1 MKKYLLTI
9 FFLSQFSLF
18 TIAQESEMLN
28 LEKAIMISLEKNYD
42 VKIAVNNVQLANY
55 DKEIGFGTSYL
66 PVIDAIYAQNYSIED
81 VEQLFAT
88 SSAPNEILGATSDTE
103 NFTVTAIYGFN
114 PEVIVTM
121 RRLGKL
127 AEISELDAKVA
138 VENLVA
144 AVSSSYY
151 RLVLELQRQKVL
163 EKTLEFSKSRLEIA
177 EARYELGGAG
187 KRDFLTAQVD
197 YNTDL
202 SLTVNQEQ
210 IIRTARINL
219 NELLALS
226 PSEQFTVKD
235 TIVITDNLRLEDL
248 IENAYLNNK
257 QFLVTQRQENV
268 AFLQMRELQAQ
279 RLPSV
284 NLNAAYV
291 NNTLTSQAGFLL
303 FNQRKG
309 YNYGAGVTL
318 NLFSGFTLNK
328 RIQAAKVQR
337 YNSELA
343 LQQYEIQMQSDLH
356 RAFTSYENNKRLLE
370 IERKNYEVAVENTDI
385 ALERFRLGIAN
396 YLEFRDAQVNL
407 LTAEDRLISAL
418 FNIKEME
425 IELLRLSGKIY
436 FQNSEE
442 RLEIS
447 SNE

>member
-1 MKKYLLTI
+1 MKKLLLTI
-9 FFLSQFSLF
+9 FFLSQYSIFSF
-18 TIAQESEMLN
+18 AQESEMLN
-28 LEKAIMISLEKNYD
+28 LEKAIMIGLEKNYG
-42 VKIAVNNVQLANY
+42 VKIAVNNVLLADY
-55 DKEIGFGTSYL
+55 DKQIGFGTSFL
-66 PVIDAIYAQNYSIED
+66 PVVNAVYTQNYSVED

-88 SSAPNEILGATSDTE
+88 SSSPNEILGAKSDTE
-103 NFTVTAIYGFN
+103 NFTVSAIYGFN
-114 PEVIVTM
+114 PEAVVTL

-202 SLTVNQEQ
+202 SLSVNQEQ
-210 IIRTARINL
+210 IIQTARINL

-226 PSEQFTVKD
+226 PADEFVVKD
-235 TIVITDNLRLEDL
+235 TIVITENLRLEDL
-248 IENAYLNNK
+248 LENAYLNNK

-268 AFLQMRELQAQ
+268 AFLQLRELQAQ
-279 RLPSV
+279 RLPSF
-284 NLNAAYV
+284 NLNGAYA
-291 NNTLTSQAGFLL
+291 NNTLNSQAGFLL
-303 FNQRKG
+303 QNQRQG
-309 YNYGAGVTL
+309 FNYGANITL
-318 NLFSGFTLNK
+318 NLFSGLTLNK
-328 RIQAAKVQR
+328 RIQSAKVAK

-343 LQQYEIQMQSDLH
+343 LDQYEIQMTSDIH
-356 RAFTSYENNKRLLE
+356 RAYTAYENSKKLLE

-407 LTAEDRLISAL
+407 LTAEDRLIASL
-418 FNIKEME
+418 FNIKESE

-442 RLEIS
+442 RLGLLDR
-447 SNE
+447 

>member
-1 MKKYLLTI
+1 MRRIILTI
-9 FFLSQFSLF
+9 LFLSQISVF
-18 TIAQESEMLN
+18 TFAQESEMLN
-28 LEKAIMISLEKNYD
+28 LEKAIMIGLEKNYG

-66 PVIDAIYAQNYSIED
+66 PVVDANYAQSYSKED
-81 VEQLFAT
+81 VEQLFQ
-88 SSAPNEILGATSDTE
+88 SSPAPNEILGATSDTE
-103 NFTVTAIYGFN
+103 NFTVSAIYGFN
-114 PEVIVTM
+114 PEVVVTM

-127 AEISELDAKVA
+127 AEISELDAKIA

-187 KRDFLTAQVD
+187 RRDFLTAQVD

-210 IIRTARINL
+210 IIRTAQINL

-226 PSEQFTVKD
+226 PSDQFTVKD
-235 TIVITDNLRLEDL
+235 TILISDNLRLEDL
-248 IENAYLNNK
+248 MENAYLNNK
-257 QFLVTQRQENV
+257 QFLVAQRQENV
-268 AFLQMRELQAQ
+268 AFLQIRELQAQ

-291 NNTLTSQAGFLL
+291 NNTLNAQAGFLL
-303 FNQRKG
+303 FNQREG

-343 LQQYEIQMQSDLH
+343 LQQFEIQMQSDLH
-356 RAFTSYENNKRLLE
+356 RAYTSYENNKRLLE

-407 LTAEDRLISAL
+407 LTAEDRLITAL

-436 FQNSEE
+436 YQNSEE
-442 RLEIS
+442 RLDLLDK
-447 SNE
+447 

>member
-1 MKKYLLTI
+1 M

-28 LEKAIMISLEKNYD
+28 LEKAIMIGLEKNYD

-66 PVIDAIYAQNYSIED
+66 PVVDANYTQSYSKED
-81 VEQLFAT
+81 VEQLFQT

-103 NFTVTAIYGFN
+103 NFTVSAIYGFN
-114 PEVIVTM
+114 PEVVVTM

-127 AEISELDAKVA
+127 AEISELDAKIA

-210 IIRTARINL
+210 IIRTAQINL

-226 PSEQFTVKD
+226 PSDQFTVKD
-235 TIVITDNLRLEDL
+235 TILISDNLRLEDL
-248 IENAYLNNK
+248 MENAYLNNK
-257 QFLVTQRQENV
+257 QFLVAQRQENV
-268 AFLQMRELQAQ
+268 AFLQIRELQAQ
-279 RLPSV
+279 RLPSI
-284 NLNAAYV
+284 NLNGAYV
-291 NNTLTSQAGFLL
+291 NNTLNAQAGFLL
-303 FNQRKG
+303 FNQRQG

-442 RLEIS
+442 RLELMD
-447 SNE
+447 

>member
-1 MKKYLLTI
+1 MILL
-9 FFLSQFSLF
+9 
-18 TIAQESEMLN
+18 AQEGEMLN
-28 LEKAIMISLEKNYD
+28 LEKAIMIGLEKNYG
-42 VKIAVNNVQLANY
+42 VKIAVNNVLLADY
-55 DKEIGFGTSYL
+55 DKQIGFGTSFL
-66 PVIDAIYAQNYSIED
+66 PTVNAVYAHSYSKED

-88 SSAPNEILGATSDTE
+88 SNEPNQIVGASSDTE
-103 NFTVTAIYGFN
+103 NFTVSAIYGFN
-114 PEVIVTM
+114 PEVVITM
-121 RRLGKL
+121 KRLGKL

-144 AVSSSYY
+144 SVSSSYY
-151 RLVLELQRQKVL
+151 RLVLELQRKKLL

-197 YNTDL
+197 YNSDL
-202 SLTVNQEQ
+202 SLSVNQDQ
-210 IIRTARINL
+210 VIQTARINL

-226 PSEQFTVKD
+226 PNDQFVVKD
-235 TIVITDNLRLEDL
+235 TIVITEDLRLEDL

-268 AFLQMRELQAQ
+268 AFLQLRELQAQ
-279 RLPSV
+279 RLPSI
-284 NLNAAYV
+284 NLNGAYS
-291 NNTLTSQAGFLL
+291 NNTLNSDAGILL
-303 FNQRKG
+303 QNQRQG
-309 YNYGAGVTL
+309 FNYGANITL

-328 RIQAAKVQR
+328 RIQSAKVAR

-343 LQQYEIQMQSDLH
+343 LDQYEIQMTSDVH
-356 RAFTSYENNKRLLE
+356 RAYTAYENSKRLLE

-407 LTAEDRLISAL
+407 LTAEDRLITSL
-418 FNIKEME
+418 FNIKESE

-442 RLEIS
+442 PLGLLDR
-447 SNE
+447 

>member
-1 MKKYLLTI
+1 
-9 FFLSQFSLF
+9 
-18 TIAQESEMLN
+18 MLN
-28 LEKAIMISLEKNYD
+28 LEKAIMIGLEKNYG
-42 VKIAVNNVQLANY
+42 VKIAVNNVLLADY
-55 DKEIGFGTSYL
+55 DKQIGFGTSFL
-66 PVIDAIYAQNYSIED
+66 PVVNAVYTQNYSKED

-88 SSAPNEILGATSDTE
+88 SSSPNEISGAKSDTE
-103 NFTVTAIYGFN
+103 NFTVSAIYGFN
-114 PEVIVTM
+114 PEAVVTL

-202 SLTVNQEQ
+202 SLSVNQEQ
-210 IIRTARINL
+210 IIQTARINL

-226 PSEQFTVKD
+226 PADEFVVKD
-235 TIVITDNLRLEDL
+235 TIVITENLRLEDL
-248 IENAYLNNK
+248 LENAYLNNK

-268 AFLQMRELQAQ
+268 AFLQLRELQAQ
-279 RLPSV
+279 RLPSF
-284 NLNAAYV
+284 NLNGAYA
-291 NNTLTSQAGFLL
+291 NNTLNSQAGFLL
-303 FNQRKG
+303 QNQRQG
-309 YNYGAGVTL
+309 FNYGANITL

-328 RIQAAKVQR
+328 RIQSAKVAR

-343 LQQYEIQMQSDLH
+343 LDQYEIQMTSDIH
-356 RAFTSYENNKRLLE
+356 RAYTAYENSKKLLE

-407 LTAEDRLISAL
+407 LTAEDRLISSL
-418 FNIKEME
+418 FNIKESE

-442 RLEIS
+442 RLGLLDR
-447 SNE
+447 

>member
-1 MKKYLLTI
+1 MKKLLLII
-9 FFLSQFSLF
+9 FFLSQWSLF
-18 TIAQESEMLN
+18 SFAQESEMLN
-28 LEKAIMISLEKNYD
+28 LEKAIMIGLEKNYG
-42 VKIAVNNVQLANY
+42 VKIAVNNVLLADY
-55 DKEIGFGTSYL
+55 DKQIGFGTSFL
-66 PVIDAIYAQNYSIED
+66 PVVNAVYTQNYSKED

-88 SSAPNEILGATSDTE
+88 SSSPNEISGAKSDTE
-103 NFTVTAIYGFN
+103 NFTVSAIYGFN
-114 PEVIVTM
+114 PEAVVTL

-202 SLTVNQEQ
+202 SLSVNQEQ
-210 IIRTARINL
+210 IIQTARINL

-226 PSEQFTVKD
+226 PADEFVVKD
-235 TIVITDNLRLEDL
+235 TIVITENLRLEDL
-248 IENAYLNNK
+248 LENAYLNNK

-268 AFLQMRELQAQ
+268 AFLQLRELQAQ
-279 RLPSV
+279 RLPSF
-284 NLNAAYV
+284 NLNGAYA
-291 NNTLTSQAGFLL
+291 NNTLNSQAGFLL
-303 FNQRKG
+303 QNQRQG
-309 YNYGAGVTL
+309 FNYGANITL

-328 RIQAAKVQR
+328 RIQSAKVAR

-343 LQQYEIQMQSDLH
+343 LDQYEIQMTSDIH
-356 RAFTSYENNKRLLE
+356 RAYTAYENSKKLLE

-407 LTAEDRLISAL
+407 LTAEDRLISSL
-418 FNIKEME
+418 FNIKESE

-442 RLEIS
+442 RLGLLDR
-447 SNE
+447 

>member
-1 MKKYLLTI
+1 MKKLLLTI
-9 FFLSQFSLF
+9 FFLSQWSLF
-18 TIAQESEMLN
+18 SFAQESEMLN
-28 LEKAIMISLEKNYD
+28 LEKAIMIGLEKNYG
-42 VKIAVNNVQLANY
+42 VKISVNNVLLADY
-55 DKEIGFGTSYL
+55 DKQIGFGTSFL
-66 PVIDAIYAQNYSIED
+66 PVVNAVYTQNYSKED

-88 SSAPNEILGATSDTE
+88 SSSPNEISGAKSDTE
-103 NFTVTAIYGFN
+103 NFTVSAIYGFN
-114 PEVIVTM
+114 PEAVVTL

-202 SLTVNQEQ
+202 SLSVNQEQ
-210 IIRTARINL
+210 IIQTARINL

-226 PSEQFTVKD
+226 PADEFVVKD
-235 TIVITDNLRLEDL
+235 TIVITENLRLEDL
-248 IENAYLNNK
+248 LENAYLNNK

-268 AFLQMRELQAQ
+268 AFLQLRELQAQ
-279 RLPSV
+279 RLPSF
-284 NLNAAYV
+284 NLNGAYA
-291 NNTLTSQAGFLL
+291 NNTLNSQAGFLL
-303 FNQRKG
+303 QNQRQG
-309 YNYGAGVTL
+309 FNYGANITL

-328 RIQAAKVQR
+328 RIQSAKVAR

-343 LQQYEIQMQSDLH
+343 LDQYEIQMTSDIH
-356 RAFTSYENNKRLLE
+356 RAYTAYENSKKLLE

-407 LTAEDRLISAL
+407 LTAEDRLISSL
-418 FNIKEME
+418 FNIKESE

-442 RLEIS
+442 RLGLLDR
-447 SNE
+447 

>member
-1 MKKYLLTI
+1 MKKLLLTI

-28 LEKAIMISLEKNYD
+28 LEKAIMIGLEKNYD

-66 PVIDAIYAQNYSIED
+66 PVVDANYTQSYSKED
-81 VEQLFAT
+81 VEQLFQT

-114 PEVIVTM
+114 PEVVVTM

-127 AEISELDAKVA
+127 AEISELDAKIA

-210 IIRTARINL
+210 IIRTAQINL

-226 PSEQFTVKD
+226 PSDQFTVKD
-235 TIVITDNLRLEDL
+235 TILISDNLRLEDL
-248 IENAYLNNK
+248 MENAYLNNK
-257 QFLVTQRQENV
+257 QFLVAQRQENV
-268 AFLQMRELQAQ
+268 AFLQIRELQAQ
-279 RLPSV
+279 RLPSI
-284 NLNAAYV
+284 NLNGAYV
-291 NNTLTSQAGFLL
+291 NNTLNAQAGFLL
-303 FNQRKG
+303 FNQRQG

-337 YNSELA
+337 HNSELA

-442 RLEIS
+442 RLDLMD
-447 SNE
+447 

>member
-1 MKKYLLTI
+1 MKKLLLTI
-9 FFLSQFSLF
+9 FILSQCSLF
-18 TIAQESEMLN
+18 SFAQEAEMLN
-28 LEKAIMISLEKNYD
+28 LEKAIMIGLEKNYG
-42 VKIAVNNVQLANY
+42 VKIAVNNVLLADY
-55 DKEIGFGTSYL
+55 DKQIGFGTSFL
-66 PVIDAIYAQNYSIED
+66 PVVNAVYTQNYSVED

-88 SSAPNEILGATSDTE
+88 SSSPNEILGAKSDTE
-103 NFTVTAIYGFN
+103 NFTVSAIYGFN
-114 PEVIVTM
+114 PEAVVTL

-144 AVSSSYY
+144 AVSSAYY

-202 SLTVNQEQ
+202 SLSVNQEQ
-210 IIRTARINL
+210 VIQTARINL
-219 NELLALS
+219 NELLAVA
-226 PSEQFTVKD
+226 PSDEFIVKD
-235 TIVITDNLRLEDL
+235 TILITENLRLEDL
-248 IENAYLNNK
+248 LENANLNNK
-257 QFLVTQRQENV
+257 QYLVTQRQENV
-268 AFLQMRELQAQ
+268 AFLQLRELQAQ
-279 RLPSV
+279 RLPSF
-284 NLNAAYV
+284 NLNGAYA
-291 NNTLTSQAGFLL
+291 NNTLNSQAGFLL
-303 FNQRKG
+303 QNQRQG
-309 YNYGAGVTL
+309 FNYGANITL

-328 RIQAAKVQR
+328 RIQSAKVAK
-337 YNSELA
+337 YNAELA
-343 LQQYEIQMQSDLH
+343 LELYQIQMTSDIH
-356 RAFTSYENNKRLLE
+356 RAYTAYENSKKLLE

-407 LTAEDRLISAL
+407 LTAEDRLISSL
-418 FNIKEME
+418 FNIKESE

-442 RLEIS
+442 RLGLLDR
-447 SNE
+447 

>member
-1 MKKYLLTI
+1 MKKLLLTI
-9 FFLSQFSLF
+9 FILSQCSLF
-18 TIAQESEMLN
+18 SFAQEADMLN
-28 LEKAIMISLEKNYD
+28 LEKAIMIGLEKNYG
-42 VKIAVNNVQLANY
+42 VKIAVNNVLLADY
-55 DKEIGFGTSYL
+55 DKQIGFGTSFL
-66 PVIDAIYAQNYSIED
+66 PVVNAVYTQNYSVED

-88 SSAPNEILGATSDTE
+88 SSSPNEILGAKSDTE
-103 NFTVTAIYGFN
+103 NFTVSAIYGFN
-114 PEVIVTM
+114 PEAVVTL

-144 AVSSSYY
+144 AVSSAYY

-202 SLTVNQEQ
+202 SLSVNQEQ
-210 IIRTARINL
+210 VIQTARINL
-219 NELLALS
+219 NELLAVAPLD
-226 PSEQFTVKD
+226 EFIVKD
-235 TIVITDNLRLEDL
+235 TILITENLRLEDL
-248 IENAYLNNK
+248 LENANLNNK
-257 QFLVTQRQENV
+257 QYLVTQRQENV
-268 AFLQMRELQAQ
+268 AFLQLRELQAQ
-279 RLPSV
+279 RLPSF
-284 NLNAAYV
+284 NLNGAYA
-291 NNTLTSQAGFLL
+291 NNTLNSQAGFLL
-303 FNQRKG
+303 QNQRQG
-309 YNYGAGVTL
+309 FNYGANITL

-328 RIQAAKVQR
+328 RIQSAKVAK
-337 YNSELA
+337 YNAELA
-343 LQQYEIQMQSDLH
+343 LELYQIQMTSDIH
-356 RAFTSYENNKRLLE
+356 RAYTAYENSKKLLE

-407 LTAEDRLISAL
+407 LTAEDRLISSL
-418 FNIKEME
+418 FNIKESE

-442 RLEIS
+442 RLGLLDR
-447 SNE
+447 

>member
-1 MKKYLLTI
+1 MKKLLLTI
-9 FFLSQFSLF
+9 FFLSQYSIFSF
-18 TIAQESEMLN
+18 AQESEMLN
-28 LEKAIMISLEKNYD
+28 LEKAIMIGLEKNYG
-42 VKIAVNNVQLANY
+42 VKIAVNNVLLADY
-55 DKEIGFGTSYL
+55 DKQIGFGTSFL
-66 PVIDAIYAQNYSIED
+66 PVVNAVYSQNYSVED

-88 SSAPNEILGATSDTE
+88 SSSPNEILGAKSDIE
-103 NFTVTAIYGFN
+103 NFTVSAIYGFN
-114 PEVIVTM
+114 PEVVVTM

-202 SLTVNQEQ
+202 SLTVNQDQ
-210 IIRTARINL
+210 IIQTARINL

-226 PSEQFTVKD
+226 PSDKFVVKD
-235 TIVITDNLRLEDL
+235 TIVITESLKLEDL
-248 IENAYLNNK
+248 MENAYLNNK

-268 AFLQMRELQAQ
+268 AFLQLRELQAQ
-279 RLPSV
+279 RLPSI
-284 NLNAAYV
+284 NLNGAYA
-291 NNTLTSQAGFLL
+291 NNTLNSDAGFLL
-303 FNQRKG
+303 LNQRQG
-309 YNYGAGVTL
+309 FNYGANITL
-318 NLFSGFTLNK
+318 NLFSGFTLNR
-328 RIQAAKVQR
+328 RIQSAKVQR

-343 LQQYEIQMQSDLH
+343 IQQYEIQMTSDLH
-356 RAFTSYENNKRLLE
+356 RAYTSYENSKRLLE

-407 LTAEDRLISAL
+407 LTAEDRLITTL
-418 FNIKEME
+418 FNIKESE

-442 RLEIS
+442 PIGFLDR
-447 SNE
+447 

>member
-1 MKKYLLTI
+1 MKKYLLTM

-28 LEKAIMISLEKNYD
+28 LEKAIMIGLEKNYD

-66 PVIDAIYAQNYSIED
+66 PVVDANYTQSYSKED
-81 VEQLFAT
+81 VEQLFQT

-103 NFTVTAIYGFN
+103 NFTVSAIYGFN
-114 PEVIVTM
+114 PEVVVTM

-127 AEISELDAKVA
+127 AEISELDAKIA

-210 IIRTARINL
+210 IIRTAQINL

-226 PSEQFTVKD
+226 PSDQFTVKD
-235 TIVITDNLRLEDL
+235 TILISDNLRLEDL
-248 IENAYLNNK
+248 MENAYLNNK
-257 QFLVTQRQENV
+257 QFLVAQRQENV
-268 AFLQMRELQAQ
+268 AFLQIRELQAQ
-279 RLPSV
+279 RLPSI
-284 NLNAAYV
+284 NLNGAYV
-291 NNTLTSQAGFLL
+291 NNTLNAQAGFLL
-303 FNQRKG
+303 FNQRQG

-442 RLEIS
+442 RLELMD
-447 SNE
+447 